1 MIHHPTL
8 SAARCFVPLHPD
20 RRPRATTPCRR
31 WPSPC
36 NRNRTLPPTAKP
48 RRWSRGPRRDRSW
61 GDGDDGSGSDS
72 DVDDGFFGAEEDE
85 DEEAEREDQAP
96 GRPAAPAPQLR
107 GSDVLR
113 ALQRAAAAKDA
124 ARKNKDKKPAARQ
137 RQGKEKPE
145 PGRDVEVG
153 EVRPVVVRPE
163 WAGRI
168 RELELRVRELV
179 DKYHQ

>member
-1 MIHHPTL
+1 MIHHPML
-8 SAARCFVPLHPD
+8 SFSAARCSVPLHPD
-20 RRPRATTPCRR
+20 PRPRATIACRR
-31 WPSPC
+31 WPC
-36 NRNRTLPPTAKP
+36 DRNRPTAASAKP

-72 DVDDGFFGAEEDE
+72 DVDDGFFGAGEDDDE
-85 DEEAEREDQAP
+85 EEAEREEPAP
-96 GRPAAPAPQLR
+96 PAPQLR

-113 ALQRAAAAKDA
+113 ALQRAVAAKEA
-124 ARKNKDKKPAARQ
+124 ARKNKDNKPAARQRQ

-145 PGRDVEVG
+145 GRDVEVG
-153 EVRPVVVRPE
+153 DVRPVVIRPE

-168 RELELRVRELV
+168 RELELRVRQLV